1 MAALLR
7 DLRVAIRVLLRT
19 KSWTLIVLVSLAL
32 GIGANTALFTA
43 VNGLLLQTVR
53 VNEPER
59 LVRFNWTGKNDMVRN
74 SSDYGYSGSSGT
86 QNVRS
91 TFSFAIFEQFRA
103 ANTTLTD
110 LAAGSPMG
118 GLNVIVNGDAQL
130 ATGYQASGNYF
141 TVIGVGAALG
151 RVFGEADDTLSASPV
166 AVISH
171 PYWKRRFG
179 GESSVINRVV
189 SINGQMVTII
199 GVTPQDFTGIQRL
212 GNDPPD
218 VTVPLSF
225 DALFSPPLGP
235 PPTGPQVVAP
245 RLKQP
250 TSWWLQ
256 IVGRL
261 KTGGSIEQ
269 VRANFT
275 PVFQNIARAGM
286 AEYRSSLTAEEKNL
300 SFNRQRGEAVPDLL
314 VKPAAHG
321 YYELD
326 PQAQRSA
333 GFLSVVVVIV
343 LLIVCANV
351 ANLLL
356 SRATT
361 RQREISV
368 RLSMGATRGRLVRQ
382 LLTESVLLSTLGG
395 GLGVLVG
402 YWSRALLPFGQNAP
416 LDWRV
421 FGFVAA
427 VSMLTGVLFG
437 LVPALRATRVDLA
450 GAMKE
455 TSRSVTGSR
464 SFLSKGLL
472 VLQVGMSLVL
482 IIGAGLFLRTLQN
495 LKSVDVGFDSN
506 NLLMFNVNP
515 SVNRYDADR
524 TALIFRQVLE
534 RMSALPGVKAAALT
548 RTTLL
553 SGNTSTSSMWKQGQ
567 TSQTAAEE
575 EMYMMDVSPTFF
587 ATMGIPVQ
595 VGRGFTDRDNRTAPK
610 VAIINEA
617 SARKLFPDGDA
628 VGRRIGGSFEKS
640 NEFEIVGVV
649 RDTKYSSVRDP
660 GPPTMYRCVLQGPVR
675 SLNVVLRTAGEPLA
689 MTEAVRAAMREIDP
703 TLPIQRF
710 TSQSEQ
716 ISLRFAQERLF
727 ATAYTAFGALAL
739 VLACIGL
746 FGLMSYNV
754 SRRTNE
760 IGIRMALGAQ
770 RRNVVNMVMAESMLL
785 VGLGMALGLG
795 AALWAGRFVKAVV
808 YGLSAHDAVTI
819 STAVALITL
828 VSALAGYLPA
838 RWASNVDPML
848 ALRDQ

>member
-1 MAALLR
+1 MTALLR
-7 DLRVAIRVLLRT
+7 DLRVAVRVLLRT
-19 KSWTLIVLVSLAL
+19 RSWTLIVLVSLAL

-118 GLNVIVNGDAQL
+118 ALNVIVNGDAQL

-141 TVIGVGAALG
+141 SVIGVRAALG

-166 AVISH
+166 AVVSH

-179 GESSVINRVV
+179 GEPAVINRVV

-212 GNDPPD
+212 GRDSPD

-225 DALFSPPLGP
+225 DALFSPPPVPSPNGP
-235 PPTGPQVVAP
+235 PVVP

-256 IVGRL
+256 MVGRL
-261 KTGGSIEQ
+261 KAGGSIEQ
-269 VRANFT
+269 ARANFT
-275 PVFQNIARAGM
+275 PVFQNTARAGM

-300 SFNRQRGEAVPDLL
+300 LFNRQRGDAVPDLL
-314 VKPAAHG
+314 VKPAGHG

-361 RQREISV
+361 RHREISV

-395 GLGVLVG
+395 ALGVLVG

-495 LKSVDVGFDSN
+495 LKSVDVGFDSK

-534 RMSALPGVKAAALT
+534 RMSALPGVTSAALT

-553 SGNTSTSSMWKQGQ
+553 SGSTSTSSMWKQGQ

-595 VGRGFTDRDNRTAPK
+595 LGRGFTDRDDRTAPK

-617 SARKLFPDGDA
+617 SARKLFPDGDV
-628 VGRRIGGSFEKS
+628 VGRRIGGSFEKA

-675 SLNVVLRTAGEPLA
+675 SLNVVLRTAGDPLA
-689 MTEAVRAAMREIDP
+689 MTEAVRAAMREVDP

-746 FGLMSYNV
+746 FGLMNYNV

-770 RRNVVNMVMAESMLL
+770 RRAVVTMVMAESMVL
-785 VGLGMALGLG
+785 VGMGVVLGLG

-808 YGLSAHDAVTI
+808 YGLSPHDAVTI
-819 STAVALITL
+819 IGAVALIIS

-838 RWASNVDPML
+838 RRASNVDPML

>member
-1 MAALLR
+1 MTALFR
-7 DLRVAIRVLLRT
+7 DLRLAVRVLLRT

-53 VNEPER
+53 VHEPDR
-59 LVRFNWTGKNDMVRN
+59 LVRFNWTGKNDMVRS

-86 QNVRS
+86 RNVRS
-91 TFSFAIFEQFRA
+91 TFSFAIFEQLRA

-110 LAAGSPMG
+110 LAAGAPMG
-118 GLNVIVNGDAQL
+118 SLNVIVNGDAQL

-141 TVIGVGAALG
+141 KVFGVPATLG

-171 PYWKRRFG
+171 PYWKKRFA
-179 GESSVINRVV
+179 GEPSVINRVV
-189 SINGQMVTII
+189 SINGQMVTVI
-199 GVTPQDFTGIQRL
+199 GVTPQDFSGVQRL
-212 GNDPPD
+212 GSDPPD

-225 DALFSPPLGP
+225 DAVFSPPMPLP
-235 PPTGPQVVAP
+235 NARAAVP
-245 RLKQP
+245 RMNQP
-250 TSWWLQ
+250 TYWWLQ
-256 IVGRL
+256 LVGRL
-261 KTGGSIEQ
+261 KASASIEQ
-269 VRANFT
+269 ARANFST
-275 PVFQNIARAGM
+275 VFQNTAKAGM
-286 AEYRSSLTAEEKNL
+286 AEYQSSLTAEEKNL
-300 SFNRQRGEAVPDLL
+300 SFNRQRGDAMPELL
-314 VKPAAHG
+314 VKSAAHG
-321 YYELD
+321 YYEID

-333 GFLSVVVVIV
+333 GFLSVVVIIV

-361 RQREISV
+361 RHREISV

-382 LLTESVLLSTLGG
+382 LLTESLLLSSLGG
-395 GLGVLVG
+395 ALGVLVG
-402 YWSRALLPFGQNAP
+402 YWSRSLLPFGQNAP

-421 FGFVAA
+421 LGFVAG
-427 VSMLTGVLFG
+427 VSMLTGVVFG
-437 LVPALRATRVDLA
+437 LLPALRATHVDLA
-450 GAMKE
+450 GALKE
-455 TSRSVTGSR
+455 SSRSVTGSR
-464 SFLSKGLL
+464 SILSKGLL
-472 VLQVGMSLVL
+472 VLQVAMSLVL
-482 IIGAGLFLRTLQN
+482 LVGAGLFLRTLEN
-495 LKSVDVGFDSN
+495 LKSVDVGFDST

-524 TALIFRQVLE
+524 SAQVFRQVLE
-534 RMSALPGVKAAALT
+534 RMSSLPGVRSAALT

-553 SGNTSTSSMWKQGQ
+553 SGSTSTSSMWKQGQ

-587 ATMGIPVQ
+587 ATIGVPVQ
-595 VGRGFTDRDNRTAPK
+595 RGRGFTDHDDTNAPK

-617 SARKLFPDGDA
+617 SARKLFPDGN
-628 VGRRIGGSFEKS
+628 VLGRRIGGSFEKS

-660 GPPTMYRCVLQGPVR
+660 GPPTMYRCVLQGPAR
-675 SLNVVLRTAGEPLA
+675 SLNVVLRTAGDPLA
-689 MTEAVRAAMREIDP
+689 MTETVRAAMREVDP

-710 TSQSEQ
+710 TSQTEQ

-754 SRRTNE
+754 ARRTNE

-770 RRNVVNMVMAESMLL
+770 RGTVVRMVMGESMLL
-785 VGLGMALGLG
+785 VGIGAALGLAG
-795 AALWAGRFVKAVV
+795 ALWAGRFVKTVL
-808 YGLSAHDAVTI
+808 YGLSANDPLTI
-819 STAVALITL
+819 AAAVALIAV

-838 RWASNVDPML
+838 RRASNVDPME
-848 ALRDQ
+848 ALRQQ

>member
-7 DLRVAIRVLLRT
+7 DLRLAVRVLLRT

-53 VNEPER
+53 VHEPER
-59 LVRFNWTGKNDMVRN
+59 LVRFNWTGKNDMVRS
-74 SSDYGYSGSSGT
+74 SSDYGYSGLSGT

-103 ANTTLTD
+103 ANATLTE

-118 GLNVIVNGDAQL
+118 ALNVIVNGDAQL

-141 TVIGVGAALG
+141 RVIGVPAALG
-151 RVFGEADDTLSASPV
+151 RVFGEADDTVSAPPV

-171 PYWKRRFG
+171 PYWQRRFA
-179 GESSVINRVV
+179 GESSVLNRVV

-199 GVTPQDFTGIQRL
+199 GVTPKDFSGIQRL

-218 VTVPLSF
+218 VTIPLSF
-225 DALFSPPLGP
+225 DAVFSPPAPLP
-235 PPTGPQVVAP
+235 NAQVAVP
-245 RLKQP
+245 RMTQP
-250 TSWWLQ
+250 TYWWLQ
-256 IVGRL
+256 MVGRL
-261 KTGGSIEQ
+261 RTGSSLEQ
-269 VRANFT
+269 ARANFT
-275 PVFQNIARAGM
+275 PVFQNTARAGM
-286 AEYRSSLTAEEKNL
+286 AEYQSSLTAEEKSL
-300 SFNRQRGEAVPDLL
+300 SFNRQRGDAVPTLQ
-314 VKPAAHG
+314 VRSAAHG

-326 PQAQRSA
+326 PTAQRSA

-361 RQREISV
+361 RHREISV
-368 RLSMGATRGRLVRQ
+368 RLSLGATRGRLVRQ
-382 LLTESVLLSTLGG
+382 LLTESVLLSALGG
-395 GLGVLVG
+395 MLGVLVG

-421 FGFVAA
+421 FGFVAGI
-427 VSMLTGVLFG
+427 SMLTGMLFG

-464 SFLSKGLL
+464 TFLSKGLL

-482 IIGAGLFLRTLQN
+482 LIGAGLFLRTLQN
-495 LKSVDVGFDSN
+495 LKSVDVGFDSK

-524 TALIFRQVLE
+524 SAQIFRQVLE
-534 RMSALPGVKAAALT
+534 RMSALPGVKSAALT

-567 TSQTAAEE
+567 TSQIAAEE

-595 VGRGFTDRDNRTAPK
+595 LGRGFTDRDDKNAPK

-617 SARKLFPDGDA
+617 SARKLFPDGD
-628 VGRRIGGSFEKS
+628 VLGRRIGGSFERS

-649 RDTKYSSVRDP
+649 RDAKYSSVRDP
-660 GPPTMYRCVLQGPVR
+660 GPPTMYRCVLQGQVR
-675 SLNVVLRTAGEPLA
+675 SLNVVLRTAGDPMA
-689 MTEAVRAAMREIDP
+689 MTEAVRSAMREVDP

-710 TSQSEQ
+710 TSQSDQ

-727 ATAYTAFGALAL
+727 ATAYTAFGVLAL

-760 IGIRMALGAQ
+760 IGIRMALGAE
-770 RRNVVNMVMAESMLL
+770 RRTVVKMVMSESMLL
-785 VGLGMALGLG
+785 VGIGVALGLG
-795 AALWAGRFVKAVV
+795 AALWAGRFVKTVV
-808 YGLSAHDAVTI
+808 YGLSPNDAFTIAAAVT
-819 STAVALITL
+819 LITV

-838 RWASNVDPML
+838 RWASKVDPMV